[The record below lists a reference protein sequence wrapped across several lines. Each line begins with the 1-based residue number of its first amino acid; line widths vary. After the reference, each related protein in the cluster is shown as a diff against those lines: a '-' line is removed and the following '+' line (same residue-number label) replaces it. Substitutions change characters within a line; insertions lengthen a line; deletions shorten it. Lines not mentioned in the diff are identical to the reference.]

1 MRTLFRQENYK
12 TWLIAIISLLL
23 AMIAYPFLPE
33 EIPFHFG
40 PTGEVDRYGGTWT
53 IFLIPAVIVFLI
65 VAAELF
71 RFADPKKQSYDK
83 FSKQYYRVHFLAS
96 LLFILMEIYIIAV
109 SVGIEVMNI
118 NHLIPA
124 VIGML
129 FLVIGNSMPKF
140 KHNYFCGIRT
150 CYTLTNEDV
159 WFMTHRF
166 AGKLWFLGGFG
177 MILTVFLPTD
187 ATMIVFIIIVVALTI
202 IPILY
207 SYFSYQRINNK

>member
-166 AGKLWFLGGFG
+166 AGKLWFHGGFG